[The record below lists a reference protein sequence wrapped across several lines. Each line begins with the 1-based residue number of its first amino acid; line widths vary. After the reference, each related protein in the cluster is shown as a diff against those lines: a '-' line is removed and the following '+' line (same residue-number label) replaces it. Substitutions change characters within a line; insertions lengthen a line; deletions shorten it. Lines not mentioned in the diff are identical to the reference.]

1 MGEEEAADEEQ
12 QGLRDAEHLV
22 PGGLQ
27 GLGQEVES
35 DDAEHESAGESEDQV
50 TPVGDA
56 SGDPSSEERHE
67 ERAERDDH
75 SHGALLSDG
84 EASAHLGVGARSG
97 VPVDEVLALVDAVLR
112 EAGLSRTAVRSL
124 GTLDARAAEPGIA
137 GAAALLGVPVRGFAA
152 EELAAVSVPHPSARP
167 LAATGT
173 ASVAEAAALLAAG
186 TEPGADAGAV
196 PGAVVAPGTGE
207 PAAPPARARAVL
219 LVPKRKTRR
228 ATCALAA
235 SVPVRSHEDAP
246 GARLLPRTHGYIAGE
261 PGSPPTIPTPHT
273 TAAMDMHTHT
283 DAHDLRHH
291 GDAEVRDE
299 KLIDLAVNVRTDTP
313 PDWLRR
319 RIADSLTGLAAYP
332 DGRVARAAVAERHD
346 LPADR
351 VLLTAGAAEAFV
363 LLARALPARRP
374 VVVHPQF
381 TEPEAALRDAGHA
394 VGRVLLREE
403 DGFRLDPAAV
413 PEDADLVVI
422 GNPTNPTSV
431 LHPAAS
437 IAALA
442 RPGRTLVV
450 DEAFMDAVPGERE
463 SLAGRTDVP
472 GLVVLRSL
480 TKTWGL
486 AGLRIGYVLAAPGT
500 IADLE
505 RAQPLWPVSTPALV
519 AAEACMSRAALAEA
533 EHAAHRIGV
542 ERAHLLAGLAEFDE
556 VRTVAGAE
564 GPFVLVR
571 IDGADAVRERLRS
584 LGFAA
589 RRGDTFPGLDR
600 NWLRLAV
607 RDRATTNRFLQ
618 ALDQALLMGG

>member
-1 MGEEEAADEEQ
+1 M
-12 QGLRDAEHLV
+12 
-22 PGGLQ
+22 
-27 GLGQEVES
+27 
-35 DDAEHESAGESEDQV
+35 
-50 TPVGDA
+50 
-56 SGDPSSEERHE
+56 
-67 ERAERDDH
+67 
-75 SHGALLSDG
+75 LSDR
-84 EASAHLGVGARSG
+84 EASAHLGAGVRPGA
-97 VPVDEVLALVDAVLR
+97 PVDEVLALVDAVLR
-112 EAGLSRTAVRSL
+112 EAGLPRTAVRSL
-124 GTLDARAAEPGIA
+124 ATLDARAAEPGVA
-137 GAAALLGVPVRGFAA
+137 GAAAALGVPVRGFAA
-152 EELAAVSVPHPSARP
+152 GELAAVSVPNPSARP
-167 LAATGT
+167 LTATGT

-186 TEPGADAGAV
+186 GGAGVGSGTDVVMGTGAGADVVVDGGTGTGTEADAGSGG
-196 PGAVVAPGTGE
+196 PVASV
-207 PAAPPARARAVL
+207 ARARVVL

-228 ATCALAA
+228 VTCALAA

-246 GARLLPRTHGYIAGE
+246 GARLLPLPHGYIAGE

-346 LPADR
+346 LPPSR

-381 TEPEAALRDAGHA
+381 TEPEAALRDAGHT

-533 EHAAHRIGV
+533 EHAAYRIGT

>member
-1 MGEEEAADEEQ
+1 MC
-12 QGLRDAEHLV
+12 
-22 PGGLQ
+22 
-27 GLGQEVES
+27 
-35 DDAEHESAGESEDQV
+35 
-50 TPVGDA
+50 
-56 SGDPSSEERHE
+56 
-67 ERAERDDH
+67 
-75 SHGALLSDG
+75 
-84 EASAHLGVGARSG
+84 AHLGVGARSG
-97 VPVDEVLALVDAVLR
+97 VPVDEVLALVDVVLR
-112 EAGLSRTAVRSL
+112 EAGLTRAAVRSL
-124 GTLDARAAEPGIA
+124 ATLDARAAEPGVA
-137 GAAALLGVPVRGFAA
+137 GAAGELGVPVRGFPAG
-152 EELAAVSVPHPSARP
+152 ELAAVSVPHPSALP
-167 LAATGT
+167 LDATGT
-173 ASVAEAAALLAAG
+173 PSVAEAAALL
-186 TEPGADAGAV
+186 TAGAGIDRAE
-196 PGAVVAPGTGE
+196 GAAESAGSDGSAGFDGSAGAP
-207 PAAPPARARAVL
+207 RAVL

-228 ATCALAA
+228 VTCALATC
-235 SVPVRSHEDAP
+235 VPVCPHERAA
-246 GARLLPRTHGYIAGE
+246 GVRLLHQPHGYIAGE

-273 TAAMDMHTHT
+273 TAAMDTHTHS

-299 KLIDLAVNVRTDTP
+299 KLIDLAVNVRTNTP
-313 PDWLRR
+313 PDWLRK

-332 DGRVARAAVAERHD
+332 DGRAARAAVAVRHD
-346 LPADR
+346 LPPGR

-381 TEPEAALRDAGHA
+381 TEPEAALRDAGHE

-486 AGLRIGYVLAAPGT
+486 AGLRIGYVLAAPET
-500 IADLE
+500 IALLE

-519 AAEACMSRAALAEA
+519 AAEACMSRSALAEA

-564 GPFVLVR
+564 GPFVLLR
-571 IDGADAVRERLRS
+571 IDGADAIRDRLRL

-618 ALDQALLMGG
+618 ALDQALLLGG